1 MVRYTTNFS
10 AKVSEIIPYNRNARQ
25 HNAAQIAQIAAS
37 IREFGFTNPVLVDES
52 LTLIAGHGRL
62 SAAQL
67 LGLDT
72 IPAIRIDG
80 LTDAQKQA
88 LRIADNKLAL
98 NAGWD
103 DDLLRT
109 ELAELR
115 DIGFDLALTGFGD
128 DELDALF
135 GTEDQLG
142 AGAGSLAERFGIP
155 PFSVLNARE
164 GWWQDRK
171 AAWIA
176 LGIKSEI
183 GRGENELGLSAEAED
198 YRRNRGDYVKGNA
211 TPGGGA
217 NARR

>member
-1 MVRYTTNFS
+1 
-10 AKVSEIIPYNRNARQ
+10 
-25 HNAAQIAQIAAS
+25 
-37 IREFGFTNPVLVDES
+37 VLVDES

-115 DIGFDLALTGFGD
+115 DIGFDLNLVGFSTN
-128 DELDALF
+128 ELDQLMAPNTDIADEWQGMPEF
-135 GTEDQLG
+135 EQNDLG
-142 AGAGSLAERFGIP
+142 AFQSIAVHFRDQAGVDAFAALVRQKITDKTKFLWFPYEIEESYVDKRYAAE
-155 PFSVLNARE
+155 S
-164 GWWQDRK
+164 
-171 AAWIA
+171 
-176 LGIKSEI
+176 
-183 GRGENELGLSAEAED
+183 
-198 YRRNRGDYVKGNA
+198 
-211 TPGGGA
+211 
-217 NARR
+217 

>member
-10 AKVSEIIPYNRNARQ
+10 AKVSEIIPYARNARQ

-80 LTDAQKQA
+80 LTDTQKQA
-88 LRIADNKLAL
+88 LRLADNKLAL

-103 DDLLRT
+103 DDLVRT

-128 DELDALF
+128 DELAALF
-135 GTEDQLG
+135 ALDDIELQQLPPLPNGDRNPFQQMTFTLHDDQV
-142 AGAGSLAERFGIP
+142 ET
-155 PFSVLNARE
+155 V
-164 GWWQDRK
+164 K
-171 AAWIA
+171 AALDVA
-176 LGIKSEI
+176 KE
-183 GRGENELGLSAEAED
+183 RGGFGGPNENS
-198 YRRNRGDYVKGNA
+198 NGNA
-211 TPGGGA
+211 L
-217 NARR
+217 ARICEAYA